1 MKKKHNKSYTFEK
14 KKKKIKKLKKM
25 KKNENEKKSRSE
37 NTVNE
42 VAEVPYPV
50 VPSKKDKDHHLV
62 RFLNYMKPLNKQIS
76 FWSIKLGIPCIKKQ
90 LWLYF
95 NSFYFHSF

>member
-1 MKKKHNKSYTFEK
+1 
-14 KKKKIKKLKKM
+14 M

-62 RFLNYMKPLNKQIS
+62 RFLDI
-76 FWSIKLGIPCIKKQ
+76 FEKLEITMLFGEE
-90 LWLYF
+90 L
-95 NSFYFHSF
+95 